1 MFISLFVFSSV
12 NIITKPLL
20 CKQNISEDC
29 NDDDLYKDIP
39 SDWWLSPDSKARLLL
54 TCMVHRKN
62 KEIAP
67 LCTGHMRGQN
77 RDAQRKAKQA
87 RVIKDRED
95 EHVKRNTRYFNDPRM
110 KRQQRLQEDVARMA
124 IIEKDIEAVGKKA
137 AYVDKMIEI
146 YFKTKDNLIAK
157 FGQEW
162 FDNKIAETV
171 AMLPDGNK
179 SLLNNMRE
187 DSVES
192 DDNEGVSTSND

>member
-1 MFISLFVFSSV
+1 MW
-12 NIITKPLL
+12 
-20 CKQNISEDC
+20 KQNISEDC
-29 NDDDLYKDIP
+29 SDDDLYKDIP

-62 KEIAP
+62 KEVAP

-77 RDAQRKAKQA
+77 REAQRKAKQA
-87 RVIKDRED
+87 RVMKEREE
-95 EHVKRNTRYFNDPRM
+95 EHVQRNSRYFNDPRM

-124 IIEKDIEAVGKKA
+124 ILEKDIEAVGKKA

-146 YFKTKDNLIAK
+146 YFKTKDNLVAK

-179 SLLNNMRE
+179 SLLQNMTE
-187 DSVES
+187 VLVES
-192 DDNEGVSTSND
+192 EDDEGLSSTID